1 MTGEPAK
8 KKHPQLVVLVLLVF
22 FVISFITN
30 ILNSIIVAVKD
41 SFDLSLSAAGLLPFS
56 FFIAYAVMSIP
67 AGFLTE
73 RYSSR
78 TLLTSAFLVIVL
90 SCFLFVLNPSYGYF
104 LGTLFVL
111 GLCMAVLQVIIN
123 PMLRFA
129 GGEEHF
135 AFNSVMAQVVF
146 GGASF
151 LSPWLYMELAKEQ
164 TYAFISGVLPNWIP
178 VHLPWLSLYLFFALL
193 ALFILGVIWFI
204 PFPVVEKSDQAPVGA
219 LSAYRDLA
227 RNRWAYLFFL
237 GIFAYVGFEQGVGSW
252 MAEYLQSYH
261 GFASKNT
268 GASTVSYFWAMLTVG
283 SLIGL
288 VLLKIWDS
296 KKVLVLSSSGA
307 MVFLLLSLY
316 GPASWALMTFPAI
329 GFAISVMWSIIFS
342 LGLNS
347 VAHHHGA
354 LSGILCTGI
363 AGGAIWPLIVGLTGD
378 WFNLQLALT
387 FLLIPLAYIFSIGL
401 WAKPLIRNKT
411 IGQKDKAKS
420 S

>member
-1 MTGEPAK
+1 
-8 KKHPQLVVLVLLVF
+8 
-22 FVISFITN
+22 
-30 ILNSIIVAVKD
+30 
-41 SFDLSLSAAGLLPFS
+41 
-56 FFIAYAVMSIP
+56 
-67 AGFLTE
+67 
-73 RYSSR
+73 
-78 TLLTSAFLVIVL
+78 
-90 SCFLFVLNPSYGYF
+90 
-104 LGTLFVL
+104 
-111 GLCMAVLQVIIN
+111 
-123 PMLRFA
+123 
-129 GGEEHF
+129 
-135 AFNSVMAQVVF
+135 
-146 GGASF
+146 
-151 LSPWLYMELAKEQ
+151 
-164 TYAFISGVLPNWIP
+164 
-178 VHLPWLSLYLFFALL
+178 
-193 ALFILGVIWFI
+193 
-204 PFPVVEKSDQAPVGA
+204 
-219 LSAYRDLA
+219 
-227 RNRWAYLFFL
+227 L

-261 GFASKNT
+261 GFASENT

-387 FLLIPLAYIFSIGL
+387 FLLIPLAYIFSIGI

-411 IGQKDKAKS
+411 IDQKDKVKAS
-420 S
+420 

>member
-1 MTGEPAK
+1 MNQTQSK
-8 KKHPQLVVLVLLVF
+8 SRYPQLVLLVMIVF

-41 SFDLSLSAAGLLPFS
+41 SFELSLSAAGFLPFS

-67 AGFLTE
+67 AGFLAE

-78 TLLTSAFLVIVL
+78 SLLTGSFGVIVI
-90 SCFLFVLNPSYGYF
+90 SCLTFVLNPSYLYF

-135 AFNSVMAQVVF
+135 AFNSVLAQVVF

-151 LSPWLYMELAKEQ
+151 LSPWLYMELVKDQ
-164 TYAFISGVLPNWIP
+164 TYQFISSVFPGWIP
-178 VHLPWLSLYLFFALL
+178 ENLPWLMLYVFFALL
-193 ALFILGVIWFI
+193 ALVILGVIRMI
-204 PFPVVEKSDQAPVGA
+204 PFPKVEKSDQEQVGA
-219 LSAYRDLA
+219 ISAYKELLL
-227 RNRWAYLFFL
+227 NRWAYLFFS
-237 GIFAYVGFEQGVGSW
+237 GIFAYVGFEQGVGNW
-252 MAEYLQSYH
+252 MAEYLRTHHHYTDDYIGS
-261 GFASKNT
+261 A
-268 GASTVSYFWAMLTVG
+268 TVSYFWAMLTVG

-288 VLLKIWDS
+288 LLLKLFDS
-296 KKVLVLSSSGA
+296 KKVLLMSSFA
-307 MVFLLLSLY
+307 TIIFLLSALY
-316 GPASWALMTFPAI
+316 GPAKWALVGFPAI
-329 GFAISVMWSIIFS
+329 GFSISVMWSIIFS

-347 VAHHHGA
+347 VKHHHGA

-363 AGGAIWPLIVGLTGD
+363 AGGAIWPLIVGFLGD
-378 WFNLQLALT
+378 WLSLQFAMT
-387 FLLIPLAYIFSIGL
+387 VLILPLVYIMSIGI

-411 IGQKDKAKS
+411 LR
-420 S
+420 

>member
-261 GFASKNT
+261 GFASENI

-316 GPASWALMTFPAI
+316 GPASWALITFPAI

>member
-1 MTGEPAK
+1 MNQTQSQSRY
-8 KKHPQLVVLVLLVF
+8 PQLVLLVMIVF

-41 SFDLSLSAAGLLPFS
+41 SFELSLSAAGFLPFS

-67 AGFLTE
+67 AGFLAE

-78 TLLTSAFLVIVL
+78 SLLTGSFGVIVI
-90 SCFLFVLNPSYGYF
+90 SCLTFVLNPSYLYF

-135 AFNSVMAQVVF
+135 AFNSVLAQVVF

-151 LSPWLYMELAKEQ
+151 LSPWLYMELVKDQ
-164 TYAFISGVLPNWIP
+164 TYQFISSVFPGWIP
-178 VHLPWLSLYLFFALL
+178 ENLPWLSLYVFFALL
-193 ALFILGVIWFI
+193 ALVILGVIRMI
-204 PFPVVEKSDQAPVGA
+204 PFPKVEKSDQEQVGA
-219 LSAYRDLA
+219 ISAYRELLL
-227 RNRWAYLFFL
+227 NRWAYLFFL
-237 GIFAYVGFEQGVGSW
+237 GIFAYVGFEQGVGNW
-252 MAEYLQSYH
+252 MAEYLRTHHHYTEDYIGS
-261 GFASKNT
+261 A
-268 GASTVSYFWAMLTVG
+268 TVSYFWAMLTVG

-288 VLLKIWDS
+288 LLLKLFDS
-296 KKVLVLSSSGA
+296 KKVLLMSSFA
-307 MVFLLLSLY
+307 TIIFLLSALY
-316 GPASWALMTFPAI
+316 GPAKWALVGFPAI
-329 GFAISVMWSIIFS
+329 GFSISVMWSIIFS

-347 VAHHHGA
+347 VKHHHGA

-363 AGGAIWPLIVGLTGD
+363 AGGAIWPLIVGFLGD
-378 WFNLQLALT
+378 WLSLQFAMT
-387 FLLIPLAYIFSIGL
+387 VLILPLVYIMSIGI

-411 IGQKDKAKS
+411 LR
-420 S
+420 

>member
-193 ALFILGVIWFI
+193 ALFILGVIWLI

-219 LSAYRDLA
+219 LSAYRDLT

-261 GFASKNT
+261 GFASENT

-296 KKVLVLSSSGA
+296 KKVLVLSSIGA

>member
-193 ALFILGVIWFI
+193 ALFILGVIWLI
-204 PFPVVEKSDQAPVGA
+204 PFPVVEKSDQAPVDA

-261 GFASKNT
+261 GFASENI

>member
-204 PFPVVEKSDQAPVGA
+204 PFPVVEKSDQAPVDA

-261 GFASKNT
+261 GFASENT

-316 GPASWALMTFPAI
+316 GPASWALITFPAI

>member
-204 PFPVVEKSDQAPVGA
+204 PFPVVEKSDQAPVDA

-261 GFASKNT
+261 GFASENT

-316 GPASWALMTFPAI
+316 GPASWALITFPAI

-347 VAHHHGA
+347 VAHHHGG

>member
-1 MTGEPAK
+1 MTQTQSQSRY
-8 KKHPQLVVLVLLVF
+8 PQLVLLVMIVF

-41 SFDLSLSAAGLLPFS
+41 SFELSLSAAGFLPFS

-67 AGFLTE
+67 AGFLAE

-78 TLLTSAFLVIVL
+78 SLLTGSFGVIVI
-90 SCFLFVLNPSYGYF
+90 SCLTFVLNPSYLYF

-135 AFNSVMAQVVF
+135 AFNSVLAQVVF

-151 LSPWLYMELAKEQ
+151 LSPWLYMELVKDQ
-164 TYAFISGVLPNWIP
+164 TYQFISSVFPGWIP
-178 VHLPWLSLYLFFALL
+178 ENLPWLSLYVFFALL
-193 ALFILGVIWFI
+193 ALVILGVIRMI
-204 PFPVVEKSDQAPVGA
+204 PFPKVEKSDQEQVGA
-219 LSAYRDLA
+219 ISAYKELLL
-227 RNRWAYLFFL
+227 NRWAYLFFL
-237 GIFAYVGFEQGVGSW
+237 GIFAYVGFEQGVGNW
-252 MAEYLQSYH
+252 MAEYLRTHHHYTEDYIGS
-261 GFASKNT
+261 A
-268 GASTVSYFWAMLTVG
+268 TVSYFWAMLTVG

-288 VLLKIWDS
+288 LLLKLFDS
-296 KKVLVLSSSGA
+296 KKVLLMSSYA
-307 MVFLLLSLY
+307 TIIFLLSALY
-316 GPASWALMTFPAI
+316 GPAKWALVGFPAI
-329 GFAISVMWSIIFS
+329 GFSISVMWSIIFS

-347 VAHHHGA
+347 VKHHHGA

-363 AGGAIWPLIVGLTGD
+363 AGGAIWPLIVGFLGD
-378 WFNLQLALT
+378 WLSLQFAMT
-387 FLLIPLAYIFSIGL
+387 VLILPLVYIMSIGI

-411 IGQKDKAKS
+411 LR
-420 S
+420 